1 MDRLP
6 GRRVMSKCW
15 EGPLSNF
22 EIVCFQLRLKYIPEL
37 SQFPI
42 FPSPGLVEEVRYSTI
57 DFPQE
62 RNRLSE
68 IQQVFEGSC
77 QFLRSSNFILLLL
90 QNVEEEKKKSSKFG
104 SFLQLCVCDLDL
116 AAQVLWVSCW

>member
-6 GRRVMSKCW
+6 GGRVMSKCW
-15 EGPLSNF
+15 EGPLSHF

-77 QFLRSSNFILLLL
+77 QFLRSSNFIFLLL
-90 QNVEEEKKKSSKFG
+90 QNFEKKLEILKIWKF
-104 SFLQLCVCDLDL
+104 LAIVCL
-116 AAQVLWVSCW
+116 